1 MLKVSIPG
9 RPELKLAHIVLDFN
23 GTMAL
28 DGVLLPGVTEKL
40 NQLAQIMEVHVLTAD
55 TFGTVR
61 EACKGIQC
69 TIHVLMEEPGNR
81 EKLKFISRL
90 GAENCVTVGN
100 GVNDALM
107 LEGSALGIVVL
118 GSEGTSAK
126 ALLAADVAVPGIL
139 EALDLLLHPRRLVAT
154 LRI

>member
-1 MLKVSIPG
+1 MLKVTIPG
-9 RPELKLAHIVLDFN
+9 RQEIKLNHIVLDFN

-28 DGVLLPGVTEKL
+28 EGALLPGVAEKL
-40 NQLAQIMEVHVLTAD
+40 NLLAEIIEVHVLTAD
-55 TFGTVR
+55 TFGTVK
-61 EACKGIQC
+61 EACQGIRC
-69 TIHVLMEEPGNR
+69 TVQVLIEEPGNR

-100 GVNDALM
+100 GVNDTLM

-118 GSEGTSAK
+118 GPEGTSTK

-139 EALDLLLHPRRLVAT
+139 AGLDLLLHPGRLVAT
-154 LRI
+154 LRV